1 MNKRDWAKDW
11 EMLVRVCGTQPSLD
25 DDFLKQIGEILLSL
39 HYWLQR
45 VRELEDAVE
54 HLRLYIDEA
63 LHPENDR
70 LRKQVRK
77 LKTKIEELRHDR
89 TLEKQ
94 MRKRQDNRCTELEEQ
109 LAVWKMVAL
118 RLHQQLLYES
128 RKFYFTVPADLDEL
142 AKEIERYLDEVSIEQ
157 FEEDL
162 RKAGIEKC
170 PDVEE
175 KDKD

>member
-1 MNKRDWAKDW
+1 MSERDWQKDW
-11 EMLVRVCGTQPSLD
+11 EMLLRICGTQPSLD
-25 DDFLKQIGEILLSL
+25 DDFLRQMGEILLSL
-39 HYWLQR
+39 HYWLWR
-45 VRELEDAVE
+45 VRELEVE
-54 HLRLYIDEA
+54 
-63 LHPENDR
+63 
-70 LRKQVRK
+70 V
-77 LKTKIEELRHDR
+77 EELRADR

-94 MRKRQDNRCTELEEQ
+94 MRKRQDNYCAELEEQ
-109 LAVWKMVAL
+109 LAVWKMVAQ